1 MDNLV
6 IFGAGHM
13 LEEALRLAAA
23 SLGETQVDQV
33 ELTTSDQFNFSLPD
47 LAGWPASEWRAFVA
61 LDERG
66 LNLSRTQV
74 VAELKGRG
82 YKLHKLVAP
91 DAIVAAGVSLG
102 ENTWV
107 SNRCVVGAGSRL
119 GLNAFLNVGVQLG
132 RNCVFGK
139 SAYACD
145 GAVIE
150 DEVTISDFAT
160 IGSGAVVKTGAK
172 IGRSSEL
179 RHRRAYSGVIPEKTF
194 YIDVFPNAVSIISP
208 M

>member
-1 MDNLV
+1 MVNLV

-23 SLGETQVDQV
+23 SLGKTQVDQV

-66 LNLSRTQV
+66 LNFSRTQI

-91 DAIVAAGVSLG
+91 DAMIAAGVSLG
-102 ENTWV
+102 ENTLV
-107 SNRCVVGAGSRL
+107 SNRCVVGAGSRI

-150 DEVTISDFAT
+150 EDVTISDFAT
-160 IGSGAVVKTGAK
+160 IGSGAIVKRGAK

-179 RHRRAYSGVIPEKTF
+179 RHRRAYSGEIPEKTF
-194 YIDVFPNAVSIISP
+194 YIDVFPEPASIISP